1 MEFIDVHL
9 SHVAQMAWEG
19 FLGTL
24 DVALVDGV

>member
-19 FLGTL
+19 FLGAL